1 LSKVFKSN
9 QIILDQKKYEIK
21 HKILHP
27 PAVEDILV
35 KAYAHNEDDEE
46 HGEEHDEEVAE
57 EIKEPEIDIEAL
69 VQERMDQAEEEI
81 RERMADAETDREKI
95 ISDAFD
101 KATEISEKARAEG
114 YENGY
119 TEGFSEGRGIAEGLI
134 KDALDIKE
142 QVQATKSKYVDEI
155 EKEAVELTI
164 ETVEIILNKH
174 IEEDYEF
181 ILGIIKKALEKCA
194 YTASL
199 VLRVSNEDYSM
210 ALSLKNRIL
219 ALAESVDDI
228 EIKTDNSL
236 RQGSCVID
244 TSSGSID
251 SSIWNQF
258 ENIKETY
265 EILLRSD

>member
-1 LSKVFKSN
+1 MSKVFKSN

-21 HKILHP
+21 HKILQPH
-27 PAVEDILV
+27 AVEDLLV
-35 KAYAHNEDDEE
+35 NSYKNKGDEGYDDENQE
-46 HGEEHDEEVAE
+46 NVVEEV
-57 EIKEPEIDIEAL
+57 KEPEIDIEAL

-81 RERMADAETDREKI
+81 RERMADAEADREKI

-101 KATEISEKARAEG
+101 KAEEIAEKAHKEG

-119 TEGFSEGRGIAEGLI
+119 NAGFEEGKTMANGLI
-134 KDALDIKE
+134 EDALEIKN
-142 QVQATKSKYVDEI
+142 QNQLAKGNYVREI
-155 EKEAVELTI
+155 EKEAVELVI
-164 ETVEIILNKH
+164 ETAEIILNKH

-228 EIKTDNSL
+228 EIKADNSL
-236 RQGSCVID
+236 KSGSCVLD

-251 SSIWNQF
+251 SSIWTQF